1 MNFMIL
7 GGGGINVCLIRALTC
22 APIEIWGDGPELER
36 ECEGVEAVTGLEAD
50 IRYTEW
56 KAFNVSK
63 KVLNV
68 RNAFRE
74 QRMKPETPIDR
85 GIRNL
90 FD

>member
-1 MNFMIL
+1 MGLSLNE
-7 GGGGINVCLIRALTC
+7 NVR
-22 APIEIWGDGPELER
+22 
-36 ECEGVEAVTGLEAD
+36 GVEAVTGFEAD
-50 IRYTEW
+50 IWYTEW
-56 KAFNVSK
+56 KAFNVYK